1 MAERKQNGKKE
12 TKHVN
17 NAESKNQK
25 EQIKKQET
33 KKKRETTF
41 LDRCMGVETQKHGG
55 ANKDLKA
62 DGGWGEDGF
71 ERASESPA
79 GVHTVVM

>member
-25 EQIKKQET
+25 NKLKIRQKKGRRHSPTGVWAWKLKNTEKQT
-33 KKKRETTF
+33 KHF
-41 LDRCMGVETQKHGG
+41 
-55 ANKDLKA
+55 KA
-62 DGGWGEDGF
+62 DGGWDEDGPKH
-71 ERASESPA
+71 ASESQV
-79 GVHTVVM
+79 GVHTLDM

>member
-25 EQIKKQET
+25 NKLKIRQ
-33 KKKRETTF
+33 KKRETTF
-41 LDRCMGVETQKHGG
+41 PDRCMGVETKKHRK
-55 ANKDLKA
+55 ANKT
-62 DGGWGEDGF
+62 F
-71 ERASESPA
+71 
-79 GVHTVVM
+79 

>member
-25 EQIKKQET
+25 NKLKIRQKKG
-33 KKKRETTF
+33 
-41 LDRCMGVETQKHGG
+41 D
-55 ANKDLKA
+55 DI
-62 DGGWGEDGF
+62 
-71 ERASESPA
+71 S
-79 GVHTVVM
+79 

>member
-25 EQIKKQET
+25 T
-33 KKKRETTF
+33 KLKKRQKKGETTF
-41 LDRCMGVETQKHGG
+41 LDKCM
-55 ANKDLKA
+55 D
-62 DGGWGEDGF
+62 
-71 ERASESPA
+71 
-79 GVHTVVM
+79 VVT

>member
-25 EQIKKQET
+25 EQIKIRQ
-33 KKKRETTF
+33 KKRERQSLT
-41 LDRCMGVETQKHGG
+41 GVQAWKLKNTE
-55 ANKDLKA
+55 ANKT
-62 DGGWGEDGF
+62 
-71 ERASESPA
+71 S
-79 GVHTVVM
+79 